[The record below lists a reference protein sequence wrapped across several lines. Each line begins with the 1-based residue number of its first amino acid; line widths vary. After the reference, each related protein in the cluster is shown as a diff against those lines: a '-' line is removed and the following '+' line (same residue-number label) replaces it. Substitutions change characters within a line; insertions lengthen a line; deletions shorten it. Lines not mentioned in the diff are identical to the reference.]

1 MEDMFEISVFVLI
14 VVIVASY
21 VSLLLLLLLEE
32 EEKLV
37 RVDGSMG
44 GERNY

>member
-1 MEDMFEISVFVLI
+1 
-14 VVIVASY
+14 
-21 VSLLLLLLLEE
+21 LLLLLLLEE

-37 RVDGSMG
+37 RVGGSMG